1 MLDLIDKLN
10 KVQIIMFIEKNYL
23 DKNIE
28 NLIKELKNKDIDA
41 ISNASNDYV
50 DLIKNPVIDLRVITE
65 ICETKKI
72 SQNKKDFIQL
82 GKYLKE
88 VADELIKIGES
99 N

>member
-65 ICETKKI
+65 ICETKKYRKI
-72 SQNKKDFIQL
+72 KKILF
-82 GKYLKE
+82 
-88 VADELIKIGES
+88 